1 VILFFDTSALIK
13 RYISERGS
21 DKVDDLFNMATQI
34 FVSAITKTESF
45 STLRRL
51 RSENNLS
58 RKEYNAIKINIE
70 EDFQYFVVIPFIYEI
85 ESSAIKLIEQHQLK
99 SLDSIQLSTAIYCK
113 SIIDNL
119 VAADTRLLKSAKAE
133 KLKTINPTEN

>member
-1 VILFFDTSALIK
+1 MILFFDTSALIK

-58 RKEYNAIKINIE
+58 RKEYNAIKTNIE
-70 EDFQYFVVIPFIYEI
+70 VDFQYFVVIPFIYEI
-85 ESSAIKLIEQHQLK
+85 ESSAIKLIEQNQLK

-119 VAADTRLLKSAKAE
+119 VAEDTRLLKSAKAE

>member
-1 VILFFDTSALIK
+1 MILFFDTSALIK

-21 DKVDDLFNMATQI
+21 EKVDELYNMATQI
-34 FVSAITKTESF
+34 LVSAITKTESY

-51 RSENNLS
+51 RAENHLS
-58 RKEYNAIKINIE
+58 RKDYNSIKTNIGK
-70 EDFQYFVVIPFIYEI
+70 DFQYFVVIPFIYEI

-119 VAADTRLLKSAKAE
+119 VAEDTRLLKSAKAE
-133 KLKTINPTEN
+133 K

>member
-1 VILFFDTSALIK
+1 MILFFDTSALIK

-21 DKVDDLFNMATQI
+21 DKVDELFDRATQI
-34 FVSAITKTESF
+34 FVSAITKTESH

-51 RSENNLS
+51 RSENYLS
-58 RKEYNAIKINIE
+58 RKEYNAIKTNIE

-85 ESSAIKLIEQHQLK
+85 ESSAITLIEQHQLK
-99 SLDSIQLSTAIYCK
+99 SLDSIQLSTALYCK
-113 SIIDNL
+113 SIIDHL

-133 KLKTINPTEN
+133 KLKTINPTEK